1 MARLLFV
8 EDHPDVHDFIC
19 ELLKEHGHE
28 TDCVWT
34 KTDAEEALRT
44 NEYDLVISNMGLP
57 DGSGYDVAMAAR
69 ERGTYTLLIT
79 GDPAESEKLAG
90 SGFECLPKP
99 FLAPELIRI
108 VEHHLRSR
116 ALAR

>member
-34 KTDAEEALRT
+34 KTDAEEARCL
-44 NEYDLVISNMGLP
+44 
-57 DGSGYDVAMAAR
+57 AAR
-69 ERGTYTLLIT
+69 YASGLLRCGRGLKRSARPYLRATLPCWSFD
-79 GDPAESEKLAG
+79 GMG
-90 SGFECLPKP
+90 SC
-99 FLAPELIRI
+99 
-108 VEHHLRSR
+108 SS
-116 ALAR
+116 